1 MYSVIRVRLNCCVFS
16 VCRVVGIFWAILL
29 FGYLIILSYLVLKL
43 ILLVC
48 LLIDM
53 SSFENNMDF
62 YLIRFGILRVF
73 YV

>member
-1 MYSVIRVRLNCCVFS
+1 M
-16 VCRVVGIFWAILL
+16 VGIFWAILL

-43 ILLVC
+43 TLLVC

>member
-1 MYSVIRVRLNCCVFS
+1 M
-16 VCRVVGIFWAILL
+16 VGIFWAILL

-43 ILLVC
+43 TLLVC

-62 YLIRFGILRVF
+62 YLIRFDILRVF